1 VTDTPGGVSRES
13 ASEELCVE
21 LAEGLRLDVKKHLID
36 RGMSVLGMRGS
47 GKSYTCGVLAEEL
60 ARIGQPFVIID
71 LMGEYYTLRERF
83 PVLIA
88 SLGEQEYADIRG
100 LRPEHA
106 RELAHKIVELGLSV
120 VLDLARATMAE
131 KLAFL
136 ADFLEAFYGA
146 EEEHRRPCV
155 LIVDE
160 AHRIA
165 PERGLPKLDVIAE
178 AQKKAAYWFYE
189 VAATGRHHGIG
200 FVVAVRRP
208 AEISKAILTQA
219 EVKIIHKLVDPTDLK
234 RLFEEGLPR
243 ELADFVRALEPG
255 EAIVLGLGEPRTVK
269 IKQRLCSHGG
279 GTPLVKPA
287 ETPDLLEAI
296 RALARALGLEAGVS
310 EVGLPEEAPPP
321 APERAPEPIPAPVQA
336 PEERPSEVLAEVP
349 AVELDVREFDYPA
362 EVVADYH
369 ARLLIYRAMDEL
381 MPTPA
386 HRYQALS
393 FLLPS
398 EEALSK
404 LALGL
409 AREGW
414 GPRSARAGGRGV
426 TMAIHEAR
434 GLRVGMV
441 ASKAEGRVVLTLVVS
456 APELRAL
463 ERALKE
469 LEELVISMA
478 PGAECMRR

>member
-1 VTDTPGGVSRES
+1 MVCSSSPRGDNGLSI
-13 ASEELCVE
+13 E

-36 RGMSVLGMRGS
+36 RGLGVLGMRGS

-83 PVLIA
+83 PILIA

-106 RELAHKIVELGLSV
+106 PELARNIVELGLSV
-120 VLDLARATMAE
+120 VLDLARATMADV
-131 KLAFL
+131 LAFL
-136 ADFLEAFYGA
+136 ADFLEAFYEA
-146 EEEHRRPCV
+146 EEEHRRPYV

-165 PERGLPKLDVIAE
+165 PEKGLPKLDVVAKV
-178 AQKKAAYWFYE
+178 QKKAAYWFYE

-200 FVVAVRRP
+200 FVIAVRRP

-255 EAIVLGLGEPRTVK
+255 EAIVLGLGEPRVVK

-279 GTPLVKPA
+279 GTPLVKPT
-287 ETPDLLEAI
+287 ETPDLLKAI

-310 EVGLPEEAPPP
+310 EIGLPEKAPVSAEQPP
-321 APERAPEPIPAPVQA
+321 AMPA
-336 PEERPSEVLAEVP
+336 EEVEVP
-349 AVELDVREFDYPA
+349 RPEGPAMELDVRELDYPR
-362 EVVADYH
+362 EIVADYH
-369 ARLLIYRAMDEL
+369 TRLLAYMAMDEL
-381 MPTPA
+381 MLTPGRA
-386 HRYQALS
+386 QRAISFFLPLERLS
-393 FLLPS
+393 PELL
-398 EEALSK
+398 
-404 LALGL
+404 LALTRGGWRLRSSRAEDREILL
-409 AREGW
+409 AVREAGKQ
-414 GPRSARAGGRGV
+414 RAGLV
-426 TMAIHEAR
+426 
-434 GLRVGMV
+434 V
-441 ASKAEGRVVLTLVVS
+441 SKTGEGVVLTLVIS
-456 APELRAL
+456 APGRD
-463 ERALKE
+463 E
-469 LEELVISMA
+469 LEEVFAELRELVLSIA
-478 PGAECMRR
+478 PEAEQIA